1 MNLPMTLKTPKWVL
15 ALSISMALGVGWLV
29 GWWQF
34 ADRSV
39 SRSGLVDPKMNP
51 QEAQLLQ
58 RSDEI
63 DYLIEVS
70 RAWLDYSA
78 STARDLRASAWAQF
92 RPELQKQLQSEY
104 EEAHAKIERHQVEQ
118 RLQVQR
124 VEQIGEH
131 VYLLRGNLLLHE
143 TRPGTARRR
152 LALTVHQRWEFE
164 VVERDLRHPRGL
176 RVKDWRVE
184 HNPPVL
190 PSLGLRISAG
200 HSLQIQVPCEV
211 TQVDLHRL
219 RSMPTQIR
227 NQNGAG
233 VLTLLPIEE
242 VREAAQIQIS
252 CNSLRVNFP
261 IYPGVAESG
270 LRNPIDRYWVIP
282 SSWVK
287 LQQSAV
293 QKVKKSAEEKM
304 GFVIDEAPGK

>member
-1 MNLPMTLKTPKWVL
+1 MTL
-15 ALSISMALGVGWLV
+15 SILMALIAGWLV

-34 ADRSV
+34 SERSI
-39 SRSGLVDPKMNP
+39 SRSGLIDPKLIP
-51 QEAQLLQ
+51 QEVQLLQ

-63 DYLIEVS
+63 DYLIDVS

-78 STARDLRASAWAQF
+78 STARESRASAWAQF
-92 RPELQKQLQSEY
+92 HPELQKQLQSEY
-104 EEAHAKIERHQVEQ
+104 EEARAKIVRHQVEQ

-131 VYLLRGNLLLHE
+131 VYLLRGNLVLHE
-143 TRPGTARRR
+143 TRPGTQRRR
-152 LALTVHQRWEFE
+152 LILTVHQRWELE
-164 VVERDLRHPRGL
+164 VVERDLRHPRRL
-176 RVKDWRVE
+176 RVKEWRVE

-219 RSMPTQIR
+219 RNMPTQIR
-227 NQNGAG
+227 NQNGVG
-233 VLTLLPIEE
+233 MLTLLPIDE
-242 VREAAQIQIS
+242 VREAAQIHVS
-252 CNSLRVNFP
+252 CHSRRVNFP

-293 QKVKKSAEEKM
+293 QKVKKTAEEKM
-304 GFVIDEAPGK
+304 GFVIDEAHGK

>member
-1 MNLPMTLKTPKWVL
+1 MTWPMTMKTPEWVKL
-15 ALSISMALGVGWLV
+15 WPILMALIAGWIV

-34 ADRSV
+34 ADRGRSV
-39 SRSGLVDPKMNP
+39 PGAIDPKLNP

-63 DYLIEVS
+63 DYLIDVS

-78 STARDLRASAWAQF
+78 STARESRAMAWAQF
-92 RPELQKQLQSEY
+92 RPELQKLLQSEY

-131 VYLLRGNLLLHE
+131 MYLLRGDLVLHE
-143 TRPGTARRR
+143 TRPGTPRRR
-152 LALTVHQRWEFE
+152 LALNVHQLWEFE

-176 RVKDWRVE
+176 RVKSWRVE
-184 HNPPVL
+184 PNPPSL
-190 PSLGLRISAG
+190 PSSGLRISAG

-219 RSMPTQIR
+219 RNMPTQIR
-227 NQNGAG
+227 NQSGSG
-233 VLTLLPIEE
+233 VLTLMPIEE
-242 VREAAQIQIS
+242 VREAAQIHVS
-252 CNSLRVNFP
+252 CHALRVNFP
-261 IYPGVAESG
+261 IHPGAAASG
-270 LRNPIDRYWVIP
+270 LKNPIDRYWAIP

-293 QKVKKSAEEKM
+293 QKVKKTAEEKM
-304 GFVIDEAPGK
+304 GFVIDEVPGK